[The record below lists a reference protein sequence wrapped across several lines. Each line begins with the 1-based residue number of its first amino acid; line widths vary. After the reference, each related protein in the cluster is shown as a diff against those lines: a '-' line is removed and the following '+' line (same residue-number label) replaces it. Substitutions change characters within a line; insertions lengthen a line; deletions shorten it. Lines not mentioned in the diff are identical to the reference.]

1 MSALDAPALRSPS
14 PSTCEP
20 WTGRG
25 QNVIRLPCSYAR
37 RRHNALLERSTV
49 PGNQKPPRLDVQLS
63 GAVYRRGSLFVSSS
77 VPRRKASIQVD
88 IDSRSWRP
96 NVINDQNDAFLNFT
110 SMEVSDRRVTRASSH
125 QSVFCSVAYVGINR
139 LCTSTNKCVLGETG
153 IVAI

>member
-1 MSALDAPALRSPS
+1 MQRSFPLLRCRGNCPCLTYS
-14 PSTCEP
+14 
-20 WTGRG
+20 GRCCDFQAFG
-25 QNVIRLPCSYAR
+25 SSRASYI
-37 RRHNALLERSTV
+37 TI
-49 PGNQKPPRLDVQLS
+49 KPPRLDVQLS